1 MEDAGSHRKAASR
14 SRGMGLDSRTS
25 HSDMSSL
32 KKFSKYILA
41 KLWES
46 REIKTWGK
54 NNNYEHWIP
63 QHGSSNSVL
72 NSAGTRVI

>member
-1 MEDAGSHRKAASR
+1 MEDAGSHRRAATR

-46 REIKTWGK
+46 REIKTWGRIIIMSIGFP
-54 NNNYEHWIP
+54 NMAHLIV
-63 QHGSSNSVL
+63 S
-72 NSAGTRVI
+72 